1 MVDQK
6 NTKKSYLQ
14 KLIDFIAKILSIKRK
29 KIEKKDHSDDI
40 YPLW

>member
-6 NTKKSYLQ
+6 NTKKSHFQ

>member
-1 MVDQK
+1 MTDQEEV
-6 NTKKSYLQ
+6 KKSYFQ

-29 KIEKKDHSDDI
+29 KVEKKENSDDI